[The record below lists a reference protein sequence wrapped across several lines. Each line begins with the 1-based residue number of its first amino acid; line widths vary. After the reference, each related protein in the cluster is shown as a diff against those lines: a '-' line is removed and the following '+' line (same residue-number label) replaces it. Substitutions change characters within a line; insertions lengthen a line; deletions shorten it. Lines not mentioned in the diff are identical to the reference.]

1 MIFSKQIKKSTLLFI
16 LVLVSVSLTA
26 IPGSG
31 PMLVSAA
38 KGKNAIRSRTSAV
51 KRSVRSVV
59 NKRSLQKET
68 ETRCKFL
75 KPSGKKA
82 TKPLKNTGALAA
94 PDVQFQEQSA
104 ERVLF
109 QFHAKIVPPASK
121 DPPPPGKGKDTPPP
135 PGFEWDYP
143 DGKDPK
149 VVYEFCETPSPRLSA
164 KPSPSPSSSIS
175 HHTTISMPQEPSV
188 SAEPTNSPSPR
199 PSAKPSP
206 SPSSSISY
214 QTTIS
219 MPQEPKQKEIRC
231 KFLVPSGKNTTKP
244 EKVFIDAKIA
254 EPAAK
259 DPPPPGKGK
268 GKDARS
274 PPRLNPEKVFI
285 DAKIAEPAAT
295 DPPPSRKGKGK
306 DARSPPGLK
315 PEKEF
320 IDAKIAEPAA
330 TNPPPPRK
338 GKGKEA
344 PPPPRLKPEKEFIDA
359 KIAEPAATNP
369 PPPGKGK
376 EAPPPPGFKWYYP
389 DGKDPNVVYELC
401 EPSRRP
407 TNQPSPSP
415 SITSSISLQ
424 TTISMPQEPSV
435 SAKPTNSPS
444 YHLSP
449 GCKSSENGGDKD
461 EMTNTTV
468 RFDPVEGKGRNDPDF
483 GVYEYQ
489 LVYFD
494 SEIDGAMMTIL
505 TDIDDTLQAI
515 LEDKLIWCGQTSTRR
530 RLVEAADLHDIVI
543 DRIDIIGIDTL
554 VREKKC
560 PESTVIPSG
569 YKCAVYKG
577 NFTVWGRSSANATQM
592 ELNSKVLL
600 EVMQQMKGFTEDGV
614 RQKYLANKIDHVHD
628 IKYGGTVQATDNL
641 NNGTIV
647 TGANEDPTKVGGVA
661 AIASGLAFVAFLFA
675 FAAVR
680 KREHHKLSAVEEDV
694 EDNQS
699 LFGKMSNGSN
709 HWRNQRDAHVLGEE
723 DSVDSVDFDS
733 DDIVADIRVAESSSR
748 LYGMGISRQLGL
760 QEDNLGG
767 KGDALNVHT
776 CTSATCPI
784 CNGTQSPTFV
794 DTHTGTNILSP
805 IEEVSASTR
814 EEGTPANVQ
823 RPITQLITPSY
834 SDTVVDMTERNYQSS
849 DTVEF

>member
-259 DPPPPGKGK
+259 DPPPPGK
-268 GKDARS
+268 
-274 PPRLNPEKVFI
+274 
-285 DAKIAEPAAT
+285 
-295 DPPPSRKGKGK
+295 
-306 DARSPPGLK
+306 
-315 PEKEF
+315 
-320 IDAKIAEPAA
+320 
-330 TNPPPPRK
+330 
-338 GKGKEA
+338 
-344 PPPPRLKPEKEFIDA
+344 
-359 KIAEPAATNP
+359 
-369 PPPGKGK
+369 
-376 EAPPPPGFKWYYP
+376 
-389 DGKDPNVVYELC
+389 
-401 EPSRRP
+401 
-407 TNQPSPSP
+407 
-415 SITSSISLQ
+415 
-424 TTISMPQEPSV
+424 
-435 SAKPTNSPS
+435 
-444 YHLSP
+444 
-449 GCKSSENGGDKD
+449 
-461 EMTNTTV
+461 
-468 RFDPVEGKGRNDPDF
+468 
-483 GVYEYQ
+483 
-489 LVYFD
+489 
-494 SEIDGAMMTIL
+494 
-505 TDIDDTLQAI
+505 
-515 LEDKLIWCGQTSTRR
+515 
-530 RLVEAADLHDIVI
+530 
-543 DRIDIIGIDTL
+543 
-554 VREKKC
+554 
-560 PESTVIPSG
+560 
-569 YKCAVYKG
+569 
-577 NFTVWGRSSANATQM
+577 
-592 ELNSKVLL
+592 
-600 EVMQQMKGFTEDGV
+600 
-614 RQKYLANKIDHVHD
+614 
-628 IKYGGTVQATDNL
+628 
-641 NNGTIV
+641 
-647 TGANEDPTKVGGVA
+647 
-661 AIASGLAFVAFLFA
+661 
-675 FAAVR
+675 
-680 KREHHKLSAVEEDV
+680 
-694 EDNQS
+694 
-699 LFGKMSNGSN
+699 
-709 HWRNQRDAHVLGEE
+709 
-723 DSVDSVDFDS
+723 
-733 DDIVADIRVAESSSR
+733 
-748 LYGMGISRQLGL
+748 
-760 QEDNLGG
+760 
-767 KGDALNVHT
+767 
-776 CTSATCPI
+776 
-784 CNGTQSPTFV
+784 
-794 DTHTGTNILSP
+794 
-805 IEEVSASTR
+805 
-814 EEGTPANVQ
+814 
-823 RPITQLITPSY
+823 
-834 SDTVVDMTERNYQSS
+834 
-849 DTVEF
+849 